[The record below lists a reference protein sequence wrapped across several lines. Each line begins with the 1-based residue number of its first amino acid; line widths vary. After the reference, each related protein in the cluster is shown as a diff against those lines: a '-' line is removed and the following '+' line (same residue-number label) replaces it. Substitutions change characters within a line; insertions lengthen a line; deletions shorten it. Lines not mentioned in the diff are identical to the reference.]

1 MAAQYTEVTL
11 EDMERFLKRA
21 FHALHPKQGTQNREY
36 YYDLLLSRSVVIRVW
51 SSVQLS
57 SGSGAGV
64 GEDAIRVQLM
74 GATTKRPLQKGKAP
88 IVKRTQGWKTSLQ
101 NKIEELIEVYEES
114 ADYWDGR
121 GDIPAGNQPQTTAPA
136 RPTAPTSPMAPVQEA
151 PRAPGHR
158 PPSDAQVGFIQ
169 KMMGRGQQS
178 TFERAGLFRNYPKL
192 QWPFDAANIRSMS
205 SQEVSRLIDDMK
217 GALGW
222 TRYADDDEQYTYRR

>member
-11 EDMERFLKRA
+11 EDMDRFLKRA
-21 FHALHPKQGTQNREY
+21 FHALHPKQGSQNREF

-51 SSVQLS
+51 SSVQQY

-88 IVKRTQGWKTSLQ
+88 IVKRTQGWRNSLQ
-101 NKIEELIEVYEES
+101 NKIEELIETYEES

-121 GDIPAGNQPQTTAPA
+121 GEIPANSGSPSPVPTPGQPTPPAA
-136 RPTAPTSPMAPVQEA
+136 RPTSPGP
-151 PRAPGHR
+151 R

-178 TFERAGLFRNYPKL
+178 TFERAGIFRNYPKL
-192 QWPFDAANIRSMS
+192 QWPFDADTIRSMS
-205 SQEVSRLIDDMK
+205 SLEVSRLIDDLK
-217 GALGW
+217 QALGW
-222 TRYADDDEQYTYRR
+222 NRYAEDTQYTYRR